1 MSTPTSSI
9 QVIDRMASLMNILAV
24 HDQPLSLKIISKES
38 QLHPSTTF
46 RILGALCQHRFV
58 EREKNGSYKLGSR
71 LLQLGGKVRSH
82 IVLRDEALPI
92 MQWLQNK
99 IGETINLSI
108 REDTEI
114 VYIERVSSYQTVRAE
129 QIIGS
134 RAPLHIT
141 AVGKMMLGDE
151 GEAGCREYA
160 ELTKLPEYT
169 SNTIVEVDEL
179 IRAATKAIESGYALD
194 NEEAEN
200 GVGCVGV
207 LVRDSRGV
215 AVAGL
220 SVSSPIERLREDW
233 APMVMEAARRLSG
246 RLGHLEIE
254 SHKHH

>member
-1 MSTPTSSI
+1 M
-9 QVIDRMASLMNILAV
+9 

-38 QLHPSTTF
+38 ELHPSTTF
-46 RILGALCQHRFV
+46 RILGALCHHRFV
-58 EREKNGSYKLGSR
+58 EREKNGSYKLGNR

-92 MQWLQNK
+92 MHWLQNK

-129 QIIGS
+129 QIVGS

-169 SNTIVEVDEL
+169 KNTIVDTDEL
-179 IRAATKAIESGYALD
+179 IQVSNNAIKSGYALD
-194 NEEAEN
+194 NEEAES

-215 AVAGL
+215 AVVGL
-220 SVSSPIERLREDW
+220 SVSSPIERLSEDW
-233 APMVMEAARRLSG
+233 APMVMEAGRRLSE
-246 RLGHLEIE
+246 RLGHLETVIQN
-254 SHKHH
+254 SH